1 MKKLFTL
8 IICALPIIGLSQD
21 ITSYQAANGKT
32 YKVGDTVK
40 VALGSMP
47 DGNFKYIQASPLI
60 PTPPSRN
67 NNNSLSARK
76 DFANAITV
84 IRKIKKTANLSGA
97 EKTVFNVKVR
107 GPITYDIWIE
117 EAIAACEVTPCAD
130 NSKVAPVNTGQGSV
144 ADELLKLKK
153 LLDAGALT
161 QAEFDAQKKR
171 LLAQ

>member
-1 MKKLFTL
+1 MKK
-8 IICALPIIGLSQD
+8 IIILLLCALPIIGFAQD
-21 ITSYQAANGKT
+21 LTSYTAGNGKT

-60 PTPPSRN
+60 PTPPTR

-76 DFANAITV
+76 DFANTITI
-84 IRKIKKTANLSGA
+84 IRKIKKNANLSGA
-97 EKTVFNVKVR
+97 EKVLFNVKVR

-117 EAIAACEVTPCAD
+117 EAIAACEITPCV
-130 NSKVAPVNTGQGSV
+130 NNTKSAPINTGQGSV
-144 ADELLKLKK
+144 ADELLKLKT